1 MIDLWD
7 KLLAAEVAAEFEDSE
22 VERISLLL
30 VGVPVDGSARVLL
43 WSKSNSLMNDIASG
57 IGVELEENSTNG
69 IVGGVRADDPGRK

>member
-43 WSKSNSLMNDIASG
+43 
-57 IGVELEENSTNG
+57 
-69 IVGGVRADDPGRK
+69 